1 MTKSNFF
8 DCTTGNV
15 DNAVVK
21 YFCSL
26 LNRINGYVNF
36 NVRVD
41 KDSVTAWDGYN
52 SVTVSKCD
60 LPNKIARKLYY
71 K

>member
-1 MTKSNFF
+1 MTKNNFF
-8 DCTTGNV
+8 DCTNGNL
-15 DNAVVK
+15 NNSVVK

-26 LNRINGYVNF
+26 LNRTNGYVNF

-60 LPNKIARKLYY
+60 LPNKIARKLFLN
-71 K
+71 

>member
-1 MTKSNFF
+1 MKKNNFF
-8 DCTTGNV
+8 DCSNGNV

-26 LNRINGYVNF
+26 LNRVDVYVNF

>member
-1 MTKSNFF
+1 MTKNDFF
-8 DCTTGNV
+8 DCTNGNL
-15 DNAVVK
+15 NSSVVK

-26 LNRINGYVNF
+26 LNRVNGYVNF
-36 NVRVD
+36 NIRVD

-52 SVTVSKCD
+52 SVTVSKCG
-60 LPNKIARKLYY
+60 LPNKIARKLFL

>member
-1 MTKSNFF
+1 MTKNFF
-8 DCTTGNV
+8 DCSTGNV
-15 DNAVVK
+15 DNSVVT

-26 LNRINGYVNF
+26 LNRTNGYVNF

-52 SVTVSKCD
+52 SVTASKCD
-60 LPNKIARKLYY
+60 LPNKIARKLFL